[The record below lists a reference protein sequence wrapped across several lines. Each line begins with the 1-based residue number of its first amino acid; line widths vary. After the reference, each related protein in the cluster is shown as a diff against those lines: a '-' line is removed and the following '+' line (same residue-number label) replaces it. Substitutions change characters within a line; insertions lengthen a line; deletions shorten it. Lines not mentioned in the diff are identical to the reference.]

1 MLCRLLF
8 LYEFSRV
15 LLCLIHVIH
24 ILHNDLL
31 NSFSFLKSST
41 PVNSSF
47 LSNVVQGVI
56 LCAVGYPASFEL
68 MQFRAFATVDGH
80 FDWDVKSVLQVPSK
94 FPSSCNVRCSLVKT
108 RVPVC

>member
-1 MLCRLLF
+1 VFNSCNPNLAQRSTKQF
-8 LYEFSRV
+8 LIFEVF
-15 LLCLIHVIH
+15 H
-24 ILHNDLL
+24 
-31 NSFSFLKSST
+31 T
-41 PVNSSF
+41 SSF
-47 LSNVVQGVI
+47 LSNVVQVVI